1 MILFINVKRVLNKI
15 INIIHMLEENTIKE
29 LLDTLEDIEII
40 EIKNLYESLILK
52 SIEEDNR
59 GLYDN
64 IYTEIHHIVPRCMGG
79 SDSPENLV
87 KLTVTNHIKAHVLL
101 SRMYPENEKLKY
113 AVFATTLY
121 SEISNKTRIF
131 TILNMDFGIISKIR
145 EDAVNARRGRR
156 LSNETR
162 KKISES
168 HKGAKN
174 SNYGKHRSEETKR
187 KISESHKV
195 ENLSEESR
203 RNLSN
208 SKKGSNH
215 PMFGKKLSEET
226 KLKMSNSHKGENNHF
241 YGKHH
246 KKEVKERLSKLNT
259 GKHHTEETARKISL
273 GNQGKI
279 VSEES
284 KKKISNSRKG
294 IIFSE
299 ETKRK
304 MSEAKKLKREVI
316 GPDGRNYGNL
326 KTASKLIGISIPTLK
341 KWIEK
346 FPDKGYTYLITNKDN

>member
-1 MILFINVKRVLNKI
+1 
-15 INIIHMLEENTIKE
+15 MLEENTIKE
-29 LLDTLEDIEII
+29 LLDTLDSIEVI
-40 EIKNLYESLILK
+40 EIKNLYELLILK
-52 SIEEDNR
+52 SIEENNR
-59 GLYDN
+59 GLYNN
-64 IYTEIHHIVPRCMGG
+64 IYTEMHHIVPRCMGG

-87 KLTVTNHIKAHVLL
+87 KLTVINHIKAHVLL
-101 SRMYPENEKLKY
+101 SRMYPDNEKLKY

-121 SEISNKTRIF
+121 SEISNKARIT
-131 TILNMDFGIISKIR
+131 TILDMDLDVISRIK
-145 EDAVNARRGRR
+145 EDAVIARRGKR
-156 LSNETR
+156 LSIETR
-162 KKISES
+162 KKLSES
-168 HKGAKN
+168 HKGERN
-174 SNYGKHRSEETKR
+174 FNYGKPRSEETKR
-187 KISESHKV
+187 KISESHKI

-208 SKKGSNH
+208 SKKGENH
-215 PMFGKKLSEET
+215 PMFGKKVSEDT
-226 KLKMSNSHKGENNHF
+226 RKKMSDSHKGENNHF

-246 KKEVKERLSKLNT
+246 TEEVKNKLSKINT
-259 GKHHTEETARKISL
+259 GKHHSEESIKKISL

-284 KKKISNSRKG
+284 KKKISSSRKG

-326 KTASKLIGISIPTLK
+326 KTASKLMGVSIPTLK

-346 FPDKGYTYLITNKDN
+346 FPDKGYTYLINNQ